1 MLNNKQTTIRCL
13 GGNTVISD
21 FISEILNNFVLMLE
35 NRRKIEKLYFLLSR
49 TRVAFSE
56 NMTFMI
62 FGYESFALLSQ
73 DSKLV
78 GSNWVLLVC
87 DNYTLVNQ

>member
-1 MLNNKQTTIRCL
+1 MLNNKQNTIRCL
-13 GGNTVISD
+13 GENTVISD
-21 FISEILNNFVLMLE
+21 FISDTQLE

-49 TRVAFSE
+49 TREAFSE
-56 NMTFMI
+56 SMTFTI

-73 DSKLV
+73 DSKLM

-87 DNYTLVNQ
+87 DNYT